1 MILLINNTCHTTIKM
16 KPIDVKSNCCAEDN
30 VESNEKDPQFEVS
43 GYVRK
48 SKYKNVFA
56 KWYTPNL
63 SEEFFVIKKI
73 KNTFP
78 WIYVISDLNGEDI
91 IEFFYEKKLQKI
103 NQTEFKVNQKSK
115 LRKSN

>member
-1 MILLINNTCHTTIKM
+1 M

-30 VESNEKDPQFEVS
+30 VESNEKDPQLEVS